1 MSLHR
6 QKNLAAVPTR
16 QLAAQLAERSR
27 QSNLNKAKQQYVF
40 ARAMELY
47 NRRNANLEQRRLV
60 RRALSAI
67 ANAGGRWTNSRLPL
81 SRFINMNNYMS
92 ELNSIFNSGSNENR
106 NNSPVRQTAARKIQT
121 AYRSYK
127 SATRRPKSPKRSPY
141 QPRSMRKIPNTRI
154 GNNK

>member
-1 MSLHR
+1 
-6 QKNLAAVPTR
+6 
-16 QLAAQLAERSR
+16 
-27 QSNLNKAKQQYVF
+27 
-40 ARAMELY
+40 
-47 NRRNANLEQRRLV
+47 
-60 RRALSAI
+60 
-67 ANAGGRWTNSRLPL
+67 
-81 SRFINMNNYMS
+81 MNNYMS

-106 NNSPVRQTAARKIQT
+106 NNSPVRHTAARKIQT

>member
-1 MSLHR
+1 MPLHR
-6 QKNLAAVPTR
+6 QKNLVTVPTQ

-121 AYRSYK
+121 AYRAYK
-127 SATRRPKSPKRSPY
+127 SARKSPKRSPY
-141 QPRSMRKIPNTRI
+141 QPRSMRKIPNTRV